1 MAMNKIARAGE
12 EKAFA
17 EIMSRFR
24 YRYPSERGARRNA
37 FRLMDYARRSYPLS
51 NFLWSIKRKIR

>member
-1 MAMNKIARAGE
+1 
-12 EKAFA
+12 
-17 EIMSRFR
+17 MSRFR